1 MCYVTLDVDGNQL
14 SWSLGWENKATKV
27 DGTAAWWRHADG
39 MTVTRGGSSLTNV
52 IWTELVLVAA
62 HSNLHIE
69 SHIIVIIL
77 LPLHLNLD
85 TCGALWA
92 VHGWLATAEYIL
104 TSSPLA
110 THVTGYM
117 AHAALLLHR
126 HGGTLGCKGLV
137 IADTAQ
143 VGHQSDVT
151 LFLLMGEAKN
161 IRLKKVLY

>member
-1 MCYVTLDVDGNQL
+1 MVDQL

-62 HSNLHIE
+62 HSNLHVE
-69 SHIIVIIL
+69 DSDTVSHYYHYSASTA
-77 LPLHLNLD
+77 PQSRY
-85 TCGALWA
+85 LWCTMGCA
-92 VHGWLATAEYIL
+92 RLAGHGRVH
-104 TSSPLA
+104 PHQLA

-117 AHAALLLHR
+117 VTWLHR
-126 HGGTLGCKGLV
+126 HGGTLGYRGLV
-137 IADTAQ
+137 MADTAQ
-143 VGHQSDVT
+143 LGHPPDVT

-161 IRLKKVLY
+161 IRLTKVFIL

>member
-62 HSNLHIE
+62 HSNLHVE
-69 SHIIVIIL
+69 DSDTSNIVIIL

-85 TCGALWA
+85 TCGWCTMGRARLA
-92 VHGWLATAEYIL
+92 GHGRVHPHQLATRHTRDWLHGSRCTI
-104 TSSPLA
+104 
-110 THVTGYM
+110 VTQTRGHPGLQG
-117 AHAALLLHR
+117 ARHCR
-126 HGGTLGCKGLV
+126 HGTSGSP
-137 IADTAQ
+137 I
-143 VGHQSDVT
+143 
-151 LFLLMGEAKN
+151 
-161 IRLKKVLY
+161 

>member
-1 MCYVTLDVDGNQL
+1 MRYVTLNVDDNQL

-62 HSNLHIE
+62 HSNLHVE
-69 SHIIVIIL
+69 DSDTSNIVIIL

-117 AHAALLLHR
+117 VHAALYIATQTRGHTGLQGAR
-126 HGGTLGCKGLV
+126 HGRHGSTGSP
-137 IADTAQ
+137 T
-143 VGHQSDVT
+143 
-151 LFLLMGEAKN
+151 
-161 IRLKKVLY
+161 

>member
-104 TSSPLA
+104 SSARHTRDWLHGYTDTGA
-110 THVTGYM
+110 HWLTRGSSWQTRLNWVTQ
-117 AHAALLLHR
+117 L
-126 HGGTLGCKGLV
+126 T
-137 IADTAQ
+137 
-143 VGHQSDVT
+143 
-151 LFLLMGEAKN
+151 
-161 IRLKKVLY
+161 